1 MTAYEAKA
9 RIDALLNQIEGDIPK
24 RDGKPIFTCHKRS
37 FFSDDALKG
46 TEELIP
52 KVSTTVWGEI
62 YFDALG
68 EERDEESDED
78 DKGALTFMLAIDIK
92 GDTVSEKRVSA
103 EEELSRFER
112 SIYDELFAP
121 AAEAE
126 DIGALIAL
134 MKEKSE
140 RDYENLS
147 KEYQKMVKKFYK
159 RILIGALIALAII
172 IPLAIWGA
180 QHVFL

>member
-9 RIDALLNQIEGDIPK
+9 RIDALLEKIENDIPK
-24 RDGKPIFTCHKRS
+24 KDGKPIFTCHKRS
-37 FFSDDALKG
+37 FFSDDALKS

-52 KVSTTVWGEI
+52 KVTTTVWGEM

-68 EERDEESDED
+68 KGRDEEEDED

-92 GDTVSEKRVSA
+92 GDTVSEKRVTA
-103 EEELSRFER
+103 EDELSRFER

-121 AAEAE
+121 AEATE
-126 DIGALIAL
+126 DLKGLIAL

-140 RDYENLS
+140 RDNERLS
-147 KEYQKMVKKFYK
+147 NEYQAMVKKFYK
-159 RILIGALIALAII
+159 RLLIGSLIALAII
-172 IPLAIWGA
+172 LPLIIWGA
-180 QHVFL
+180 QYVF